1 MNDKITIYMLC
12 LAEAI
17 RVLLDFL
24 PEFRSSDGIRETI
37 LKTLK
42 CVLVIVLILA
52 IIALI
57 LAIAELIRALALLIF
72 AFAAL
77 AFFMIPLIIVLK
89 R

>member
-1 MNDKITIYMLC
+1 MKDKTTVYMLC

-17 RVLLDFL
+17 RVLLNFL
-24 PEFRSSDGIRETI
+24 PKFRSSDGIRETI

-42 CVLVIVLILA
+42 WVLVIVLILA
-52 IIALI
+52 II
-57 LAIAELIRALALLIF
+57 ELIRALALLIF
-72 AFAAL
+72 AFAVL